1 MNLPNG
7 EEPEMSRAKKTKAA
21 KRRSAIGLYR
31 RVGEVLNHADKIV
44 GKKPKRLGYGDK
56 AQNPKEAKE

>member
-1 MNLPNG
+1 
-7 EEPEMSRAKKTKAA
+7 MSRAKKTKAA